1 MTTVNAMPEGIDAK
15 IRVQG
20 LTKSFGAHQVL
31 RGVDLVVPR
40 GKKSVLIGPAASGK
54 TVLLKCMAGIEDP
67 DAGSV
72 MVDGEDMTK
81 LGSRDHARMVESFGI
96 LFQQGGLFDSM
107 TVWENIAFKLTNVQ
121 GVGRKEAKET
131 AVEMLALVSLP
142 APTAD
147 LYPVEISGGM
157 QKRVGFARAMVGNP
171 ELLLLDEPTA
181 GLDPIT
187 TKTINRVIDANLAKL
202 GATVFAIT
210 SDMQAAHDE
219 YDFLFMLH
227 DGEIKWAGPT
237 SAVEDADDPY
247 VDQMIHGRAQGPI
260 QMRVHARDL

>member
-1 MTTVNAMPEGIDAK
+1 MTTVNAMPDGLDIKVTVSDVAK
-15 IRVQG
+15 RFD
-20 LTKSFGAHQVL
+20 TKEVL
-31 RGVDLVVPR
+31 RDVNLVVPR

-54 TVLLKCMAGIEDP
+54 TVLLKIMAGLEDP

-72 MVDGEDMTK
+72 MVDGVDMTK
-81 LGSRDHARMVESFGI
+81 VGASEHARMVESFGI
-96 LFQQGGLFDSM
+96 LFQQGGLFDSL

-121 GVGRKEAKET
+121 GVSRKEAKEI
-131 AVEMLALVSLP
+131 AIEKLALVNLP

-147 LYPVEISGGM
+147 LHPVELSGGM

-187 TKTINRVIDANLAKL
+187 TKTINRVIDDNLSKL
-202 GATVFAIT
+202 GATVFAVT
-210 SDMQAAHDE
+210 SDMAAARDE
-219 YDFLFMLH
+219 YDYLFMLH
-227 DGEIKWAGPT
+227 EGEIKWAGPT

-260 QMRVHARDL
+260 KMRVHAREA